1 MKLLPRQWVSQHW
14 NQNLLCNPLAEI
26 LHYKRQV
33 GTPRPYLTPRV
44 GTSVFLK
51 TTVNIQVVSEV
62 VGYKFKLHRERKV
75 FSSPGFYSHSTLFF
89 YLSKILSKIA
99 VTWQKLEI
107 LTLPETPTKIL
118 HFFFFL
124 FGKYWHGSSYYF
136 AHSLSL
142 MPLIV
147 KTAYKSKVLI
157 LFLPAKEKLSTLEN
171 IVKPGK
177 TVFHSLGYV
186 WPWVSKLSKLFE
198 FQLPQW

>member
-1 MKLLPRQWVSQHW
+1 
-14 NQNLLCNPLAEI
+14 
-26 LHYKRQV
+26 
-33 GTPRPYLTPRV
+33 
-44 GTSVFLK
+44 
-51 TTVNIQVVSEV
+51 
-62 VGYKFKLHRERKV
+62 
-75 FSSPGFYSHSTLFF
+75 
-89 YLSKILSKIA
+89 
-99 VTWQKLEI
+99 
-107 LTLPETPTKIL
+107 
-118 HFFFFL
+118 
-124 FGKYWHGSSYYF
+124 
-136 AHSLSL
+136 

>member
-1 MKLLPRQWVSQHW
+1 MS
-14 NQNLLCNPLAEI
+14 
-26 LHYKRQV
+26 
-33 GTPRPYLTPRV
+33 
-44 GTSVFLK
+44 F
-51 TTVNIQVVSEV
+51 
-62 VGYKFKLHRERKV
+62 
-75 FSSPGFYSHSTLFF
+75 STLKPEFVVQSFSWNTALQETSWHPKTLSLWELAHLCFWKPLLTYRLFPRLSGINSNYTEKEKCSGHLVSMPILLFF
-89 YLSKILSKIA
+89 FFLSTILSKIA

-118 HFFFFL
+118 HFFL

-147 KTAYKSKVLI
+147 KTVYKSKVLI

-198 FQLPQW
+198 FQFPQW